1 MKIVAVR
8 VGQAPVIENLDNT
21 LEEMHDFVGGCIEV
35 LPLTRDG
42 LVLVCNE
49 EGKINSSKANR
60 QLPHR
65 GDVIFGDFFICETR
79 GEEFSGLLKYDPE
92 IVCKFVEGWRQYD

>member
-8 VGQAPVIENLDNT
+8 VGQPPVIEELDNT
-21 LEEMHDFVGGCIEV
+21 LEAMHDFVGGYIEV

-60 QLPHR
+60 KLPHG
-65 GDVIFGDFFICETR
+65 GDVIFGDFFICETC
-79 GEEFSGLLKYDPE
+79 GEEFRSILEYDPE
-92 IVCKFVEGWRQYD
+92 LVRKYVEGWRQYD